1 MTRKW
6 PCFSYN
12 NFFPTKNSLSPSLLF
27 IVLTLPVQ
35 SSLPK
40 SQSRWKLQS
49 FIFISWFTPFGF
61 IALWQIYE
69 QSFAHSEDSDS
80 VSLWNIKYICRIIQR
95 PCDWEQPLL
104 GIRRAT
110 LFHNV
115 ASFSFTPLIFILC
128 SFWLIS
134 WDTLNVV
141 LSLPFP
147 NISIL
152 CGLDLKNLY
161 YIYKC
166 LSVKA
171 VYIVYNLFNFT
182 SHFI

>member
-1 MTRKW
+1 M
-6 PCFSYN
+6 
-12 NFFPTKNSLSPSLLF
+12 F

-95 PCDWEQPLL
+95 PCDWRQSFL
-104 GIRRAT
+104 GIRRTT
-110 LFHNV
+110 LFHIV
-115 ASFSFTPLIFILC
+115 VSFCFIPLIFILY
-128 SFWLIS
+128 SFWVIS
-134 WDTLNVV
+134 WEVLNVV
-141 LSLPFP
+141 LYLRFP
-147 NISIL
+147 NTSIL
-152 CGLDLKNLY
+152 FREVHFDLIL
-161 YIYKC
+161 
-166 LSVKA
+166 LS
-171 VYIVYNLFNFT
+171 IVYL
-182 SHFI
+182 